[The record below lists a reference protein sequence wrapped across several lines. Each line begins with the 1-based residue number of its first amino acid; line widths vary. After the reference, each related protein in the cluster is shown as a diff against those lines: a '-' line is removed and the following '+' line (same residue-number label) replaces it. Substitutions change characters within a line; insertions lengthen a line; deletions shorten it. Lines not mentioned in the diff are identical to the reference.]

1 MSEREV
7 IFSQLL
13 ESMVTPEKIE
23 VQRYTP
29 FVELE
34 EESVEPV
41 PEENPQPAAPQRP
54 RKAQTSNTAED
65 EKKGNR
71 GRKRRRRR
79 GRGGKDKEGQ
89 KQGPSKGGQ

>member
-1 MSEREV
+1 MSEPEV
-7 IFSQLL
+7 IFSQLV

-34 EESVEPV
+34 EETIEPV
-41 PEENPQPAAPQRP
+41 PEEKSKPSPPQTP
-54 RKAQTSNTAED
+54 RDLQSSSATAE

-79 GRGGKDKEGQ
+79 GRGGKEKDGQ
-89 KQGPSKGGQ
+89 NKGPDNGRK